1 MSVRFLI
8 IFALLCLLSVDVY
21 GQQEADVSTKTDST
35 THTTRRRL
43 ARLLRE
49 TLTVRPRDRAAEQIA
64 AQKDREYFEQYAGR
78 KINSIQIVRQN
89 VFDST
94 TRIWGEKKVNALH
107 RTSQERTIRRDIFI
121 HPGDTLDPLLV
132 MNNRQLIRSRDYISQ
147 ADVEVVPLAE
157 DTMTV
162 DLIIYTRDRWS
173 IGVDLHAESNADTY
187 FELYDDNLLGWGNSL
202 NIKTYFNWRT
212 WAYGGNLFEFSTP
225 NLWGSFFAGRIIAG
239 KGFNE
244 SDFGAEVKK
253 EFIRPMDYMVGAY
266 GYYRKEPIDK
276 YTDERDFTTT
286 YTKLGAWG
294 GKSFYIPNMRNSV
307 FFTGHYNMI
316 CYDDRPYVDI

>member
-107 RTSQERTIRRDIFI
+107 RTSQERTIRRNVS
-121 HPGDTLDPLLV
+121 PV
-132 MNNRQLIRSRDYISQ
+132 
-147 ADVEVVPLAE
+147 
-157 DTMTV
+157 
-162 DLIIYTRDRWS
+162 
-173 IGVDLHAESNADTY
+173 
-187 FELYDDNLLGWGNSL
+187 
-202 NIKTYFNWRT
+202 
-212 WAYGGNLFEFSTP
+212 
-225 NLWGSFFAGRIIAG
+225 
-239 KGFNE
+239 
-244 SDFGAEVKK
+244 
-253 EFIRPMDYMVGAY
+253 
-266 GYYRKEPIDK
+266 
-276 YTDERDFTTT
+276 
-286 YTKLGAWG
+286 
-294 GKSFYIPNMRNSV
+294 
-307 FFTGHYNMI
+307 
-316 CYDDRPYVDI
+316 